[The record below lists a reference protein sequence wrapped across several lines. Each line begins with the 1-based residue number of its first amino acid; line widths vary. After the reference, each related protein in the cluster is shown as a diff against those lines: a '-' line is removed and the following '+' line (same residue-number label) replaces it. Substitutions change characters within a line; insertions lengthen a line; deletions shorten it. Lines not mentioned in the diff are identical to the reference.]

1 MDTITKHSTNYKE
14 IGIYKFFKYENVY
27 KYEDIDYELYNI
39 YYNTSL
45 QKNAQEP
52 EYYLILDTI
61 FADGLFHWVGENLV
75 FLPLYI
81 ELKKQHPALKI
92 IFREKV
98 GYHKS
103 ILEYYNISFDNILY
117 KINNT
122 HNVCFFPFPISHLNN
137 PELDLEYISYAD
149 AFVNWLNNVEFDKTI
164 ENLIMPRQVIHNAPG
179 NNRIND
185 CTDIIN
191 HMPDAVVFHTDNST
205 NFYDQIKIVK
215 SSKNIILTD
224 GSPFLFNG
232 LFAKDSTI
240 IVLGDVV
247 TVQGGGYKKMQYYI
261 DIIKQRNHIIFI
273 PYLHGDF
280 GNSTFYYSDV
290 KDMIK

>member
-1 MDTITKHSTNYKE
+1 MDTITKHSTNYEKN
-14 IGIYKFFKYENVY
+14 GIYKFFKYENVY
-27 KYEDIDYELYNI
+27 KYEDIDWKLYNI
-39 YYNTSL
+39 YHDISL
-45 QKNAQEP
+45 QENEP
-52 EYYLILDTI
+52 EYYLILDTV
-61 FADGLFHWVGENLV
+61 FADALFHWVGENLV

-81 ELKKQHPALKI
+81 ELKKQYPTLKI
-92 IFREKV
+92 IFRKEV

-117 KINNT
+117 KINNNR
-122 HNVCFFPFPISHLNN
+122 NVCFFPLPISHLNN
-137 PELDLEYISYAD
+137 PELDPDYILYTD
-149 AFVNWLNNVEFDKTI
+149 AFVNWLNNVEFDKTND
-164 ENLIMPRQVIHNAPG
+164 NLIMPRQVLHNAPG

-185 CTDIIN
+185 CTDIMN
-191 HMPDAVVFHTDNST
+191 HMPDSVIFHTDNST

-261 DIIKQRNHIIFI
+261 DIIKQRNHVIFI

-280 GNSTFYYSDV
+280 GNSKFYYSD
-290 KDMIK
+290 IKKLII